1 MSKVSLYRVCRTL
14 DEPIRVFGLPFDEF
28 TPAAMLFLTF
38 FSLGKVITGI
48 TSAVT
53 AVVTVRALKR
63 GKGSG
68 WVLSV
73 LYWHLP
79 AGLMRVLL
87 KGTPKSQYREWIS

>member
-14 DEPIRVFGLPFDEF
+14 DEPTRVFGLPFDEF
-28 TPAAMLFLTF
+28 TPAAILFITF

-48 TSAVT
+48 AF
-53 AVVTVRALKR
+53 AFTVIAAIRALKR

-73 LYWHLP
+73 LYWNLP
-79 AGLMRVLL
+79 AGLMNILL
-87 KGTPKSQYREWIS
+87 KGTPKSQYREWVS